1 MAEPYKI
8 ILVDDEDEVRGRI
21 SSKISA
27 ESGFIVVGTAG
38 NGYDALELIEKH
50 EPQVVLTDIKMPYID
65 GIELAGIIRRD
76 HPTVRIGFITG
87 FDEFDYA
94 REAIELGVKSYLT
107 KPLTQEDIAAF
118 LLKLK
123 RELDDEIRDNY
134 SREQIQKQYEQS
146 IPLVIENCFVSL
158 LASGASGSSADIE
171 QLRGYGVSLDE
182 SPYVVAFAVVE
193 RNPESWGIIEFEK
206 LKLSVRSRLGSL
218 LDQESLEYYRFM
230 FHEGE
235 VFIVKQKGS
244 EFARTIDAVLN
255 RMARSAEQF
264 MAVRVNVGVSLP
276 HKDFR
281 QLAKAYEEAASA
293 LYTGRFGA
301 LSPVNHF
308 GQAGERDS
316 GFVRLRETDGKNLE
330 YQLRFG
336 SDEALFACIS
346 ELKADAKKKA
356 HKASGLNLYAVNL
369 AGLLANYAASLG
381 LDIDE
386 LTGGNLI
393 DSLAHM
399 HSLEELFSWLL
410 SVSTLIRQRGA
421 AAKLG
426 TSRNV
431 LEKATAIMHRRYSDA
446 DLTLDAVCNELS
458 ISPSYLSQLF
468 RKYKESSFV
477 KYLTGIRMEAAMNLL
492 TTTGD
497 LIVDVAIQVGYKDVY
512 YFSHSFKKWTG
523 VSPKK
528 YRENKS

>member
-1 MAEPYKI
+1 
-8 ILVDDEDEVRGRI
+8 
-21 SSKISA
+21 
-27 ESGFIVVGTAG
+27 
-38 NGYDALELIEKH
+38 
-50 EPQVVLTDIKMPYID
+50 
-65 GIELAGIIRRD
+65 
-76 HPTVRIGFITG
+76 
-87 FDEFDYA
+87 
-94 REAIELGVKSYLT
+94 
-107 KPLTQEDIAAF
+107 
-118 LLKLK
+118 
-123 RELDDEIRDNY
+123 
-134 SREQIQKQYEQS
+134 
-146 IPLVIENCFVSL
+146 
-158 LASGASGSSADIE
+158 
-171 QLRGYGVSLDE
+171 
-182 SPYVVAFAVVE
+182 
-193 RNPESWGIIEFEK
+193 
-206 LKLSVRSRLGSL
+206 
-218 LDQESLEYYRFM
+218 M

-399 HSLEELFSWLL
+399 HSRRNFSPGCYPFPLLYGSVERQPSLEHRGMFL
-410 SVSTLIRQRGA
+410 RRPQRSCTGA
-421 AAKLG
+421 
-426 TSRNV
+426 TQ
-431 LEKATAIMHRRYSDA
+431 TPI
-446 DLTLDAVCNELS
+446 
-458 ISPSYLSQLF
+458 
-468 RKYKESSFV
+468 
-477 KYLTGIRMEAAMNLL
+477 
-492 TTTGD
+492 
-497 LIVDVAIQVGYKDVY
+497 
-512 YFSHSFKKWTG
+512 
-523 VSPKK
+523 
-528 YRENKS
+528 